1 MRKKRREEERERE
14 GERRRGCVTYL
25 LHSSPMEFQL
35 LVLVLEVVNGTL
47 QFRQLNSKW
56 CISGVH
62 RRKGHRE
69 RRRGEEA
76 RRRRGREGGREKRS
90 RNGMSEYCS
99 WRPSMTSCFTSSG
112 TS

>member
-1 MRKKRREEERERE
+1 
-14 GERRRGCVTYL
+14 
-25 LHSSPMEFQL
+25 MEFQL

-76 RRRRGREGGREKRS
+76 RRRRGREGGREREK
-90 RNGMSEYCS
+90 EQE
-99 WRPSMTSCFTSSG
+99 WDE
-112 TS
+112 